1 MTVEIREI
9 VKHNPVERQEDE
21 MPDKMKSSGITSEI
35 EFLKRIKLKAQIL
48 AADKQISVGGGTG
61 LPQDDVAAASFESA
75 EDKRKKK
82 FYAKLIDL
90 YKLSTGEPT
99 KLVRTVTPDKKLDA
113 KMKLAYMYSVYGMK
127 DLYELACDL
136 ARIEATQESNAEITK
151 LSDSL
156 FPKA

>member
-48 AADKQISVGGGTG
+48 AANHTLGSGNG
-61 LPQDDVAAASFESA
+61 LPEDDLAAASFESA

-82 FYAKLIDL
+82 FYAKLIYL
-90 YKLSTGEPT
+90 YKLSTGEP
-99 KLVRTVTPDKKLDA
+99 VTADKKLDA
-113 KMKLAYMYSVYGMK
+113 KMRLAYMYSVYGMK

-136 ARIEATQESNAEITK
+136 ARIEATQESNAEITN

-156 FPKA
+156 FPKS

>member
-48 AADKQISVGGGTG
+48 AANHTLGSGNG
-61 LPQDDVAAASFESA
+61 LPEDDLAAASFESA

-113 KMKLAYMYSVYGMK
+113 KMRLAYMYSVYGMK

-136 ARIEATQESNAEITK
+136 ARIEATQESNKEITN